1 MPRPPPEEC
10 QLFNMEPALGKLE
23 ALFQNAKAQLDWI
36 KNQLE
41 CEIRENLPEGAGA
54 EEDPFALLEELSVV
68 GSRHE
73 ALCQQ
78 MEQILTERQ
87 QIMEDIGANVQDT
100 VRILQEL
107 QENVGLE
114 SSALSAE
121 EQAAAQQLGFQIGEN
136 MESPVEEDPSL
147 SVPLLPRLVCM
158 RAVPCPAAS
167 PLCVCHTCSFPDK
180 CPQFLPSIINSK
192 ALPAAATTQVQT
204 ELDPWD
210 QLLPCLC
217 SPGILWKAGKM
228 GGCCKGHG
236 SFLSAVSG

>member
-136 MESPVEEDPSL
+136 MESPVEELHCAGAAGPGSAEGSKFKPLTEEMLLTLPSHIRRNVTLADLNSLYRELVNHFTVNKNRAAL
-147 SVPLLPRLVCM
+147 SVSELEEMSTKSLQSRIQGLKELRVVDVDREGNIQLV
-158 RAVPCPAAS
+158 V
-167 PLCVCHTCSFPDK
+167 
-180 CPQFLPSIINSK
+180 
-192 ALPAAATTQVQT
+192 
-204 ELDPWD
+204 
-210 QLLPCLC
+210 
-217 SPGILWKAGKM
+217 
-228 GGCCKGHG
+228 
-236 SFLSAVSG
+236 

>member
-114 SSALSAE
+114 LHCAGAAGPGSAEGSKFKPLTEEMLLTLPSHIRRNVTLADLNSLYRELVNHFTVNKNRAALSVSELE
-121 EQAAAQQLGFQIGEN
+121 EMSTKSLQSRIQGLKELRVVDVDREGNIQL
-136 MESPVEEDPSL
+136 V
-147 SVPLLPRLVCM
+147 V
-158 RAVPCPAAS
+158 
-167 PLCVCHTCSFPDK
+167 
-180 CPQFLPSIINSK
+180 
-192 ALPAAATTQVQT
+192 
-204 ELDPWD
+204 
-210 QLLPCLC
+210 
-217 SPGILWKAGKM
+217 
-228 GGCCKGHG
+228 
-236 SFLSAVSG
+236 